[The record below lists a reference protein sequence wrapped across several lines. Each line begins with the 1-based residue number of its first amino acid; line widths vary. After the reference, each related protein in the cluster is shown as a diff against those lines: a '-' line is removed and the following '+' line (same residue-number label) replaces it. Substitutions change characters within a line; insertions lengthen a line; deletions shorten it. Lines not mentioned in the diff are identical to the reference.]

1 MEKVLIIAKDPL
13 ETELMRDLLAGEFDL
28 ACFETEEQAMRE
40 IEQVPIYAVL
50 EELRVAQAS
59 GFGLANRLSR
69 KDWRAAIPVVAFSSS
84 GEDIR
89 HDDCLHRGISDFLLP
104 PFSIDLAVKRIH
116 NATRSKES
124 FTFAEIESILQEL
137 PSNIFLKDSEGKYI
151 FMTHYWRHLKPGTH
165 TKQTVRGKT
174 DLEIRKDKGNAL
186 KAMET
191 DRQILATGKGFT
203 YVIEENY
210 EGQQEFLE
218 IIKRPTHDKDGRIK
232 GI

>member
-13 ETELMRDLLAGEFDL
+13 ETGQMRTLLAGEFDI

-59 GFGLANRLSR
+59 GFGLAKRLSR
-69 KDWRAAIPVVAFSSS
+69 KDWRAAIPVIAFSSS

-89 HDDCLHRGISDFLLP
+89 HDDCLHSGISDLLLP
-104 PFSIDLAVKRIH
+104 PFSVDLAVKRIH

-124 FTFAEIESILQEL
+124 FTFAEITTILQEL
-137 PSNIFLKDSEGKYI
+137 PSNIFLKDSEGKYV
-151 FMTHYWRHLKPGTH
+151 FATHYWRHLKHDGPNWTI
-165 TKQTVRGKT
+165 RGKT
-174 DLEIRKDKGNAL
+174 DLEIRKDRGNAL

-191 DRQILATGKGFT
+191 DRQILSTGKGVT

-218 IIKRPTHDKDGRIK
+218 LIKRPTHDKDGR
-232 GI
+232 

>member
-124 FTFAEIESILQEL
+124 FTFAEIESIE
-137 PSNIFLKDSEGKYI
+137 K
-151 FMTHYWRHLKPGTH
+151 
-165 TKQTVRGKT
+165 
-174 DLEIRKDKGNAL
+174 EIRASLRIARQRQNPVTPFIAEKAQIDDDQVIKSHIAMFVNDFSENVGEAGWRAL
-186 KAMET
+186 
-191 DRQILATGKGFT
+191 
-203 YVIEENY
+203 EN
-210 EGQQEFLE
+210 LW
-218 IIKRPTHDKDGRIK
+218 RLSHC
-232 GI
+232 